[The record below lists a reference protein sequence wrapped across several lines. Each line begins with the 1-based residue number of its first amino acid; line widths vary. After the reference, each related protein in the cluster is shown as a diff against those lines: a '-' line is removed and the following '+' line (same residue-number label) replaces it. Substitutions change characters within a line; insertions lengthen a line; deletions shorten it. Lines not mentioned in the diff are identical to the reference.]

1 MVVRSHRLSSLEVN
15 PHLMVFAMNAD
26 NGGRETPSVL
36 HSPMRPIYSHI
47 FLACLSLFTPYVV
60 YAGEGDTFTPY
71 VGYGIYSNDNI
82 NNASDTCTVI
92 NNNPC
97 RTRLSDTWHQTT
109 VGVRFN
115 KEISRQR
122 LSADAS
128 LNKTEYDNL
137 SDRDNDGRRL
147 SANWNWV
154 LGNRLSGNVGTSF
167 SESVPNDI
175 FVVTT
180 GPNAGAVQSPPNLVT
195 RKSNFIN
202 GGWHLHPSWRVTAAF
217 KRDDIK
223 YEQRTGLNAQIDT
236 AELGL
241 NYVPK
246 SGNKIGL
253 LLRHGVGNYPNQPP
267 GIDNG
272 DYTQDEV
279 KANVS
284 WRITGKTELQFLGG
298 WATRDFEF
306 DPSRNYS
313 GPDGK
318 LTVNWAATGK
328 TALSLAV
335 WRTLGSGYTDRGD
348 DLRSPADDVNSN
360 FSLNTGAS
368 LSANWHATNKIV
380 VEALTSS
387 EGRTYNR
394 AERTDRYVK
403 SSLGLNY
410 SPLKQWSV
418 RMAVYQQQL
427 NSDFNNSSYRSKGFQ
442 LATRY
447 EF

>member
-15 PHLMVFAMNAD
+15 PHSMVFAMNVD
-26 NGGRETPSVL
+26 NGGQETSTVL

-71 VGYGIYSNDNI
+71 VGYGIFSNDNI
-82 NNASDTCTVI
+82 
-92 NNNPC
+92 
-97 RTRLSDTWHQTT
+97 TRQPDSGNRESDTWHQTT

-122 LSADAS
+122 LTADVS
-128 LNKTEYDNL
+128 LNETTYDRF
-137 SDRDNDGRRL
+137 SQYDNDGRRL
-147 SANWNWV
+147 AANWNWV

-167 SESVPNDI
+167 SESLPASYDLDRFGNPLPASVR
-175 FVVTT
+175 T
-180 GPNAGAVQSPPNLVT
+180 Q
-195 RKSNFIN
+195 KSNFIN
-202 GGWHLHPSWRVTAAF
+202 GGWHLHPSWRITAAF
-217 KRDDIK
+217 KRNDID
-223 YEQRTGLNAQIDT
+223 YEGSPEQKSQVDT
-236 AELGL
+236 AEVGL

-335 WRTLGSGYTDRGD
+335 WRTLGSGYQDEGD
-348 DLRSPADDVNSN
+348 PTSAVDNVNAN
-360 FSLNTGAS
+360 FSVNTGAS
-368 LSANWHATNKIV
+368 LSGNWRATNKIV

-387 EGRTYNR
+387 EGRTYDGADR
-394 AERTDRYVK
+394 SDRYMRTSIGV
-403 SSLGLNY
+403 NY
-410 SPLKQWSV
+410 SPLRQWSI

-427 NSDFNNSSYRSKGFQ
+427 KSDFDNSSYRTKGVQ